1 MLDKF
6 NRYECDEDTGI
17 DLLYKGKSLKHV
29 EFTETDD
36 IKLYNK
42 KCNEFDLE
50 SLKILSENDFDRIN
64 TYLIP
69 KHFEQLDVEDYV
81 RKLIPTSTAE
91 IHGLPVN
98 PVDRVE
104 MELAEYKARNL
115 YPVLRVL
122 IYIIDTMRKNNLVWG
137 IGRGSSIA
145 SYVLYLL
152 GVHKIDS
159 LKYNLDI
166 KEFLK

>member
-6 NRYECDEDTGI
+6 KRPMTDETVGI
-17 DLLYKGKSLKHV
+17 EMLYNNKSFTNT
-29 EFTETDD
+29 EFMLSDD
-36 IKLYNK
+36 IKLYNEN
-42 KCNEFDLE
+42 CAEFDIE
-50 SLKILSENDFDRIN
+50 KVQILTETDFDRIN

-69 KHFEQLDVEDYV
+69 KHYLDIDVEEYINTLVSD
-81 RKLIPTSTAE
+81 
-91 IHGLPVN
+91 G
-98 PVDRVE
+98 VDRTDNAATSRRVD

-122 IYIIDTMRKNNLVWG
+122 IYIIDTMRKNNIVWG

-152 GVHKIDS
+152 SVHKVDS
-159 LKYNLDI
+159 IKYNLDI

>member
-6 NRYECDEDTGI
+6 KRPMTDETVGI
-17 DLLYKGKSLKHV
+17 EMLYNNKSFTNT
-29 EFTETDD
+29 EFMLSDD
-36 IKLYNK
+36 IKLYNEN
-42 KCNEFDLE
+42 CAEFDIE
-50 SLKILSENDFDRIN
+50 KVQILTETDFDRIN

-69 KHFEQLDVEDYV
+69 KHYLDIDVEEYINTLVSD
-81 RKLIPTSTAE
+81 R
-91 IHGLPVN
+91 
-98 PVDRVE
+98 VDRTDNAATSRRVD

-122 IYIIDTMRKNNLVWG
+122 IYIIDTMRKNNIVWG

-152 GVHKIDS
+152 SVHKVDS
-159 LKYNLDI
+159 IKYNLDI

>member
-6 NRYECDEDTGI
+6 KRPMTDETIGI
-17 DLLYKGKSLKHV
+17 EMLYKNKSFTNT
-29 EFTETDD
+29 EFMLSDD
-36 IKLYNK
+36 IKLYNDN
-42 KCNEFDLE
+42 CAEFDIE
-50 SLKILSENDFDRIN
+50 KVQILSETDFDRIN

-69 KHFEQLDVEDYV
+69 KHYLDIDVEEYINTLVSD
-81 RKLIPTSTAE
+81 R
-91 IHGLPVN
+91 
-98 PVDRVE
+98 VDRTDNAATSRRVD

-122 IYIIDTMRKNNLVWG
+122 IYIIDTMRKNNIVWG

-152 GVHKIDS
+152 SVHKVDS
-159 LKYNLDI
+159 IKYNLDI

>member
-6 NRYECDEDTGI
+6 KRPMTDETVGI
-17 DLLYKGKSLKHV
+17 EMLYNNKSFTNT
-29 EFTETDD
+29 EFMLSDD
-36 IKLYNK
+36 IKLYNEN
-42 KCNEFDLE
+42 CAEFDIE
-50 SLKILSENDFDRIN
+50 KVQILTETDFDRIN

-69 KHFEQLDVEDYV
+69 KHYLDIDVEEYINTLVSD
-81 RKLIPTSTAE
+81 R
-91 IHGLPVN
+91 
-98 PVDRVE
+98 VDRTDNAATSRRVD
-104 MELAEYKARNL
+104 MELAEYKSRNL

-122 IYIIDTMRKNNLVWG
+122 IYIIDTMRKNNIVWG

-152 GVHKIDS
+152 SVHKVDS
-159 LKYNLDI
+159 IKYNLDI

>member
-6 NRYECDEDTGI
+6 KRPMTDETVGI
-17 DLLYKGKSLKHV
+17 EMLYNNKSFTNT
-29 EFTETDD
+29 EFMLSDD
-36 IKLYNK
+36 IKLYNEN
-42 KCNEFDLE
+42 CAEFDIE
-50 SLKILSENDFDRIN
+50 KVQILTETDFDRIN

-69 KHFEQLDVEDYV
+69 KHYLDIDVEEYINTLV
-81 RKLIPTSTAE
+81 SNR
-91 IHGLPVN
+91 
-98 PVDRVE
+98 VDRTDNAATSRRVD

-122 IYIIDTMRKNNLVWG
+122 IYIIDTMRKNNIVWG

-152 GVHKIDS
+152 SVHKVDS
-159 LKYNLDI
+159 IKYNLDI

>member
-6 NRYECDEDTGI
+6 KRPMTDETIGI
-17 DLLYKGKSLKHV
+17 EMLYKNKSFTNT
-29 EFTETDD
+29 EFMLSDD
-36 IKLYNK
+36 IKLYNDN
-42 KCNEFDLE
+42 CAEFDIE
-50 SLKILSENDFDRIN
+50 KVQILSETDFDRIN

-69 KHFEQLDVEDYV
+69 KHYLDIDVEEYIK
-81 RKLIPTSTAE
+81 KLVS
-91 IHGLPVN
+91 
-98 PVDRVE
+98 DRVDVTDNGE
-104 MELAEYKARNL
+104 ASHRVDTELAEYKARNL

-122 IYIIDTMRKNNLVWG
+122 IYIIDTMRKNDIVWG

-152 GVHKIDS
+152 SVHKVNSI
-159 LKYNLDI
+159 KYNLDI

>member
-1 MLDKF
+1 MLDKIK
-6 NRYECDEDTGI
+6 RPMTDETVGI
-17 DLLYKGKSLKHV
+17 EMLYNNKSFTNT
-29 EFTETDD
+29 EFMLSDD
-36 IKLYNK
+36 IKLYNEN
-42 KCNEFDLE
+42 CAEFDIE
-50 SLKILSENDFDRIN
+50 KVQILTETDFDRIN

-69 KHFEQLDVEDYV
+69 KHYLDIDVEEYINTLV
-81 RKLIPTSTAE
+81 SNR
-91 IHGLPVN
+91 
-98 PVDRVE
+98 VDRTDNAATSRRVD

-122 IYIIDTMRKNNLVWG
+122 IYIIDTMRKNNIVWG

-152 GVHKIDS
+152 SVHKVDS
-159 LKYNLDI
+159 IKYNLDI